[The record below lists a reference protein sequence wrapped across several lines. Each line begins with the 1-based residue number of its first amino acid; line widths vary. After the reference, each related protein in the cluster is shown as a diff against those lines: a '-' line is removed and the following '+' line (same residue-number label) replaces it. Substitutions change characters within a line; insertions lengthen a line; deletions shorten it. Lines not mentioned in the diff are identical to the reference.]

1 MDIESSKEGHIS
13 TLIKSIATISQLL
26 VILIYYCFIAMEGPA
41 APAAEPAAR
50 VPAVILSKWSRL
62 RVLVS
67 SPLLRRWRA
76 NHVVAA
82 WSGVPREKRNSKS
95 GMPAL
100 MTATSPKSTIP
111 MGKWVSSRPGARW
124 SWLSRRDA
132 TMSNRVLLI
141 KYVKVRAGVRDL
153 QGNQGRVITWIT
165 NQRVYCLFRIDPRN
179 SEKVRN
185 KRDK

>member
-1 MDIESSKEGHIS
+1 M
-13 TLIKSIATISQLL
+13 L

-50 VPAVILSKWSRL
+50 VPAVILSKWLRL

-76 NHVVAA
+76 SHVVVA
-82 WSGVPREKRNSKS
+82 WSGVLREKRNSRS

-100 MTATSPKSTIP
+100 MTATSLKSGIP
-111 MGKWVSSRPGARW
+111 GKRVSSWPGAHW
-124 SWLSRRDA
+124 SRLSQRNA
-132 TMSNRVLLI
+132 ITSNRVLLI
-141 KYVKVRAGVRDL
+141 KYVKVRLELAFAMEWGASNL
-153 QGNQGRVITWIT
+153 ITLRGWRIS
-165 NQRVYCLFRIDPRN
+165 VYCLFRINPRK
-179 SEKVRN
+179 SEKMRS